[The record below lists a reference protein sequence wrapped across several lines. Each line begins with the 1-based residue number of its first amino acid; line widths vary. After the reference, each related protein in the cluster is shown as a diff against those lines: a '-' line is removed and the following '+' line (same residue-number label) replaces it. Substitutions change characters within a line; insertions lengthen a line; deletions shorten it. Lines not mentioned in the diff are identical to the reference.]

1 MSSWGFSH
9 FLMPVSVQQLRVE
22 IVTFNCRYILRYPQS
37 CNFFRKDKTVV
48 VGFVFGWLLI
58 FFVILYFCYILL
70 THGDIEVNPGLK
82 KNCRI
87 FSARSSAWCKYDISN
102 NEGVQIDSVTSIHD
116 REHLIYKPVH
126 IISNSS
132 SCIDL
137 IFTNQANLVVD
148 SGTHPSLLPNC
159 HHQIIHCKINFQ
171 VEYPPPYQR
180 HVWHYAKASK
190 DTILSALKFTKWY
203 QTKRFHKFCSK

>member
-1 MSSWGFSH
+1 M
-9 FLMPVSVQQLRVE
+9 
-22 IVTFNCRYILRYPQS
+22 
-37 CNFFRKDKTVV
+37 
-48 VGFVFGWLLI
+48 
-58 FFVILYFCYILL
+58 

-190 DTILSALKFTKWY
+190 DTILSALKFTK
-203 QTKRFHKFCSK
+203 